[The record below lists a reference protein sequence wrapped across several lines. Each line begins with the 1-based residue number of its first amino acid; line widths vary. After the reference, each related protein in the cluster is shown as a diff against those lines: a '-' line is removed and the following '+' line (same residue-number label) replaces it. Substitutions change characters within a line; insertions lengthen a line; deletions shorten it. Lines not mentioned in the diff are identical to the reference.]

1 MATER
6 SRGEPSFVR
15 VDRRAPDTLVTGGT
29 GFIGRWLLV
38 ELTRREQTVAVL
50 LRPPVARFAALQAWV
65 SERGGNGV
73 QLVAAPAAGP
83 KDVDYGH
90 DMSLVS

>member
-6 SRGEPSFVR
+6 SRREPSVVR

-38 ELTRREQTVAVL
+38 ELTWREQTVAVL
-50 LRPPVARFAALQAWV
+50 LRPPLARFAALQA
-65 SERGGNGV
+65 
-73 QLVAAPAAGP
+73 
-83 KDVDYGH
+83 
-90 DMSLVS
+90 

>member
-6 SRGEPSFVR
+6 SRREPSFVR

-73 QLVAAPAAGP
+73 QLVASPGA
-83 KDVDYGH
+83 
-90 DMSLVS
+90 ST